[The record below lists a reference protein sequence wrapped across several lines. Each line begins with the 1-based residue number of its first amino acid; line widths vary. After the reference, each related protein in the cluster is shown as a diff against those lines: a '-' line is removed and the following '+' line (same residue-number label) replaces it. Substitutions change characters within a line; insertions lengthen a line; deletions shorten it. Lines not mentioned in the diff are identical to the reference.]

1 VTELIDEEDAG
12 RTTVTLLASL
22 AARMAALY
30 VMSGADA
37 IGSLT
42 AGFAAYGRE
51 LSQTEHGARMRRA
64 LAASRIGS
72 NGEAIWKA
80 LRIDQWA
87 STIPP
92 SPVMQQMRND
102 VALVAAGDIADAIAQ
117 LPVPAHPSGIRG
129 LPTPIDVNFLDF
141 TLGLWGYAK
150 EVVAALDSLA
160 EPTMNREPTI
170 IRNNSEEHSNGG
182 SMLR

>member
-1 VTELIDEEDAG
+1 VTELIDQEDAG
-12 RTTVTLLASL
+12 RTAVTLLASL
-22 AARMAALY
+22 AARMASLY

-51 LSQTEHGARMRRA
+51 LAQTEHGARMREA
-64 LAASRIGS
+64 FAASRIGS

-80 LRIDQWA
+80 LRIDEWA

-102 VALVAAGDIADAIAQ
+102 IALVVAEDVADAIAQ
-117 LPVPAHPSGIRG
+117 LPVPSQPSGMRG
-129 LPTPIDVNFLDF
+129 LPNPIDANFLDF

-150 EVVAALDSLA
+150 EVAAALDALA
-160 EPTMNREPTI
+160 EPTMNRETSV
-170 IRNNSEEHSNGG
+170 IRATKERPNGG

>member
-1 VTELIDEEDAG
+1 
-12 RTTVTLLASL
+12 
-22 AARMAALY
+22 
-30 VMSGADA
+30 MSGADA

-51 LSQTEHGARMRRA
+51 LAQTEHGARMRRA
-64 LAASRIGS
+64 LEASRIGS

-102 VALVAAGDIADAIAQ
+102 IALVVSDDVAEAIAQ
-117 LPVPAHPSGIRG
+117 LPIPSQPSGTRG
-129 LPTPIDVNFLDF
+129 LPKPIDANFLDF
-141 TLGLWGYAK
+141 TLGLWGYAR
-150 EVVAALDSLA
+150 EVTAALDALV
-160 EPTMNREPTI
+160 EPTMNRETNMV
-170 IRNNSEEHSNGG
+170 RVANEEGPNGG
-182 SMLR
+182 SVLR

>member
-1 VTELIDEEDAG
+1 VIELIDEEDAG
-12 RTTVTLLASL
+12 RTAVTLLASL

-42 AGFAAYGRE
+42 AGFVAYGRE
-51 LSQTEHGARMRRA
+51 LAQTEHGARMRRA
-64 LAASRIGS
+64 FAASRIGS
-72 NGEAIWKA
+72 NGDAIWKA

-102 VALVAAGDIADAIAQ
+102 IALVAADGVADAIAE
-117 LPVPAHPSGIRG
+117 LPVPAQPTGARG
-129 LPTPIDVNFLDF
+129 LPKPIDANFLDF

-150 EVVAALDSLA
+150 EVGAALDALA
-160 EPTMNREPTI
+160 EPTMNREPIVT
-170 IRNNSEEHSNGG
+170 RETGGERPKGG
-182 SMLR
+182 SVLR